1 MSSLNNQ
8 IIRDIEFRSFEEIAN
23 YQEALLKNQI
33 EFVMRNSKYYSKLCL
48 KHSSPN
54 LNEIP
59 FTEKSHLSENNDS
72 FLAVKRGEVAE
83 ICMTSGSTGNQ
94 VSIYLSKKDL
104 NRLALNEKVT
114 FERMGI
120 GKGDIVQLMLTLDK
134 QFMAGIA
141 YYSGLLETDATILRI
156 GPSSPEIQLL
166 SLIKN
171 NVTCLIAI
179 PSAILKL
186 INYAHEIS
194 FDLSSLALKK
204 ILCIGEP
211 IYTKDLKF
219 NLLSSKILQSLPV
232 ELFSTYAS
240 SEMQTAFTDCSSH
253 HGLHINP
260 SLIYVEVVDEN
271 GNQVKNREIGE
282 VVVSPLGVEAMPLLR
297 YKTEDICEFILEP
310 CPCGRNTIRLGPV
323 LGRKNQMLK
332 LNGTTIFP
340 TAIIQIL
347 NTDKSIEDFVIIA
360 TKDSFGLDNLH
371 IHLKQTVSDLQYL
384 AIIEKKLQS
393 MLRVSISI
401 STITEADIN
410 KIRGGL
416 NSSKS
421 IKFIDRRN

>member
-8 IIRDIEFRSFEEIAN
+8 IILDIEFRSFEEIAN
-23 YQEALLKNQI
+23 YQKALLKDQI
-33 EFVMRNSKYYSKLCL
+33 EFAMRNSNYYSKFRLND
-48 KHSSPN
+48 STPN
-54 LNEIP
+54 INEIA

-72 FLAVKRGEVAE
+72 FLAVKRDEIAE

-94 VSIYLSKKDL
+94 VSIFLSKKDL

-120 GKGDIVQLMLTLDK
+120 GRGDIVQLMLTLDK

-141 YYSGLLETDATILRI
+141 YYSGVLETDATILRI
-156 GPSSPEIQLL
+156 GPSSPEIQLK
-166 SLIKN
+166 SLLKN

-186 INYAHEIS
+186 INYANEIS
-194 FDLSSLALKK
+194 FDLSTLYLKK

-211 IYTKDLKF
+211 IYTKDLKL
-219 NLLSSKILQSLPV
+219 NLLSSKILESLSV

-260 SLIYVEVVDEN
+260 SLIFVEVVDEN
-271 GNQVKNREIGE
+271 GNHVNNREIGE
-282 VVVSPLGVEAMPLLR
+282 VVVSPLGIEALPLLR

-310 CPCGRNTIRLGPV
+310 CQCGRNTIRLGPV

-347 NTDKSIEDFVIIA
+347 NTDKNIEDFVIVA
-360 TKDSFGLDNLH
+360 TKDSFGLDNLE
-371 IHLKQTVSDLQYL
+371 IHLIQTASDLSYIT
-384 AIIEKKLQS
+384 IIEKKLQS

-401 STITEADIN
+401 STITEIEIN

-416 NSSKS
+416 NSSKTL
-421 IKFIDRRN
+421 KFIDLRE